1 MHLQLCQSVR
11 RRTRCTP
18 TPAVPRDPSISTIRL
33 ILLLAAVHAVCTV
46 VATPIRPHGRRQD
59 LFPEANGA
67 VPSWNGKRPRRGW
80 TLPVHRS
87 ILAVDIEGSTKRTN
101 PVKEELR
108 QQVYR
113 LVVEAL
119 GSMGIDDSFYDPF
132 IDRGDGILVLLHPA
146 DEFPKPLLLSRLIP
160 TLADLLMLHNS
171 GIPLAEYPRILRLRA
186 VVHAGEVHNDG
197 KGPFGEDLD
206 VAFRLLDAPKFKAY
220 LRGLSAPLALVVSD
234 EIYRAVIRHRYE
246 GIDDGEFS
254 PMVNVNVA
262 ERRRRGWVHSPAAS
276 EFPVTIPAQIPAQP
290 ARAC

>member
-1 MHLQLCQSVR
+1 M
-11 RRTRCTP
+11 
-18 TPAVPRDPSISTIRL
+18 VPRNHSLDTVRL
-33 ILLLAAVHAVCTV
+33 IFLLAAVQAVCAV
-46 VATPIRPHGRRQD
+46 VATPIRSHGRRPAA
-59 LFPEANGA
+59 FPATNGGTTT
-67 VPSWNGKRPRRGW
+67 WNGKRPRRGT

-119 GSMGIDDSFYDPF
+119 GSMGIDDTFYDPF
-132 IDRGDGILVLLHPA
+132 IDRGDGVLVLLHPA
-146 DEFPKPLLLSRLIP
+146 DQFPKPLLLSRLIP
-160 TLADLLMLHNS
+160 TLADLLVLHNN

-186 VVHAGEVHNDG
+186 VVHAGEVHHDG

-206 VAFRLLDAPKFKAY
+206 VAFRLLDAPKFKAH
-220 LRGLSAPLALVVSD
+220 LRHLTAPLALVVSD
-234 EIYRAVIRHRYE
+234 EIYRAVIRHGYE

-254 PMVNVNVA
+254 PIVNVNVA
-262 ERRRRGWVHSPAAS
+262 ERRRRGWVHFPRVG
-276 EFPVTIPAQIPAQP
+276 EFPVSIPAQA